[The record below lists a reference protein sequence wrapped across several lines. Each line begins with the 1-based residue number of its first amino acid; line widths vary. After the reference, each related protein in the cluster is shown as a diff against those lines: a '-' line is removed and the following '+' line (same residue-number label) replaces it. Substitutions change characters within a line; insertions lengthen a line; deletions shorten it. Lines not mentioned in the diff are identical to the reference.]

1 MPKLLVV
8 DDEPVICQ
16 SFHWVFGPTGV
27 EVVTAGTAADGWR
40 RVQEDRPDV
49 IVLDLQLPDGSG
61 LDLFERVRAA
71 EVDAQR
77 EKLRAQIEEATEELG
92 VAQKALPALQRAV
105 DAATANLDQANARFG
120 KGLGTAVEL
129 ADAEAL
135 LTDSQIQLAVGQF
148 QRARARARLARVIA
162 EVVP

>member
-1 MPKLLVV
+1 VISWPLFDRTV
-8 DDEPVICQ
+8 DARASV
-16 SFHWVFGPTGV
+16 S
-27 EVVTAGTAADGWR
+27 R
-40 RVQEDRPDV
+40 R
-49 IVLDLQLPDGSG
+49 L
-61 LDLFERVRAA
+61 ERVRAA

-77 EKLRAQIEEATEELG
+77 EKLRAQIAEATEELG
-92 VAQKALPALQRAV
+92 VAEKALPALQRAV
-105 DAATANLDQANARFG
+105 DAAIANLDQANARFG